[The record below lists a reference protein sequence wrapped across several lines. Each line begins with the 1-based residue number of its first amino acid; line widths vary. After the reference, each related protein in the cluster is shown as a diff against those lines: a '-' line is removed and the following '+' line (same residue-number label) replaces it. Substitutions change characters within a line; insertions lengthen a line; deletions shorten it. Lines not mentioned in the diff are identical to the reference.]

1 MIHPHTT
8 IICSC
13 HINILSLLYVLF
25 LPDSDFPYLHTLE
38 EFLYG
43 IALIHPLDIDQ
54 RGMHGF
60 PGFLN
65 WNSYPS
71 ISSLCVKS
79 AKRRAEVL
87 QIVTSTR

>member
-1 MIHPHTT
+1 M
-8 IICSC
+8 
-13 HINILSLLYVLF
+13 LF
-25 LPDSDFPYLHTLE
+25 ADSEFPYLHTLE

-54 RGMHGF
+54 LGMHGF

-71 ISSLCVKS
+71 ISSLCVES
-79 AKRRAEVL
+79 AKKRAEVL